1 MAGKDLNQKLN
12 ELISSLQDQGILD
25 DYFDELKGL
34 QDEQSPQFVT
44 NTITIYLGG
53 ADDTIAELTK
63 NLSEPAVNYP
73 RVTYLADKLKGSS
86 MSIGGARMADV
97 CAELCEAS
105 EANKREACLAL
116 FGGVNREY
124 SILQESLNKIAQLEQ
139 AIHDN
144 KD

>member
-86 MSIGGARMADV
+86 MR
-97 CAELCEAS
+97 
-105 EANKREACLAL
+105 CLAL